1 MQKRNLTQVEIKSI
15 CNQIVGFRDLPVAI
29 GNSVKSNLRTQIRE
43 QLQDLEVYPN
53 VIPFMIK
60 EVRKQYHT
68 TLADPGEMVG
78 IIGAQSIGERQ
89 TQMTLNT
96 FHRAGL
102 ISTTVVTGVPRF
114 TELLN
119 ATKHPKSRNC
129 TIRFNEQPQ
138 SIADARE
145 NGKKIVHIILKDIIA
160 DISLLKEI
168 PQEIWYDVYCAIHDV
183 DITQYSHVV
192 RCQLNG
198 EQLFK
203 RQIVPKDIVR
213 ALEENFEDIKCV
225 VAPLK
230 VGVIDVF
237 FKHDED
243 CDDDEDDVE
252 LFCDSVLIP
261 NLLGIKISGIDNIKE
276 IFYQDDDDGNWYA
289 VTNGSNFKELGS
301 LSNIEFSELISN
313 DMWEIY
319 HNLGIEAARQFL
331 IDEFTFV
338 VSSDGSYINARHIM
352 LVSDIMTHHGTIL
365 SVSRYGIK
373 REQTGPLAKAAFEE
387 SLDNFMKA
395 GAFGETDNTNG
406 CSASI
411 MLGKTTKAGTGLCE
425 LLLEE

>member
-1 MQKRNLTQVEIKSI
+1 MQKRNLTPSEIKSI
-15 CNQIVGFRDLPVAI
+15 CNQITGFKDLPVAI
-29 GNSVKSNLRTQIRE
+29 GNSVKSNLRMQIKE
-43 QLQDLEVYPN
+43 QLQNVKVYPS
-53 VIPFMIK
+53 VIPSIIK
-60 EVRKQYHT
+60 EVRKQYHA

-119 ATKHPKSRNC
+119 ATRHPKSRSC
-129 TIRFNEQPQ
+129 TIRFKQQPT
-138 SIADARE
+138 SIAEARE
-145 NGKKIVHIILKDIIA
+145 NGKKIVHIALKDIVN
-160 DISLLKEI
+160 DIELMKEI
-168 PQEIWYDVYCAIHDV
+168 PEEIWYDIYCGIHDI
-183 DITQYSHVV
+183 DITDYSHVI
-192 RCQLNG
+192 RCTLNG
-198 EQLFK
+198 ENLFK
-203 RQIVPKDIVR
+203 RQIAPKNIVEAIERNFDDIR
-213 ALEENFEDIKCV
+213 CV
-225 VAPLK
+225 VSPLK
-230 VGVIDVF
+230 VGIVDVF
-237 FKHDED
+237 FKYDEEDED
-243 CDDDEDDVE
+243 VE
-252 LFCDSVLIP
+252 MFSDSILIP
-261 NLLGIKISGIDNIKE
+261 NLLGIKISGIDDIKD

-331 IDEFTFV
+331 IDEFTFG

-352 LVSDIMTHHGTIL
+352 LVSDIMTQHGGIL

-373 REQTGPLAKAAFEE
+373 REQTGPVAKASFEE

-395 GAFGETDNTNG
+395 GAFGETDATNG

-411 MLGKTTKAGTGLCE
+411 MLGKMTKAGTGLCD

>member
-1 MQKRNLTQVEIKSI
+1 MQKRNLTPSEIKSI
-15 CNQIVGFRDLPVAI
+15 CNQITGFKDLPVAI
-29 GNSVKSNLRTQIRE
+29 GNSVKSNLRMQIKE
-43 QLQDLEVYPN
+43 QLQNVKVYPS
-53 VIPFMIK
+53 VIPSIIK
-60 EVRKQYHT
+60 EVRKQYHA

-168 PQEIWYDVYCAIHDV
+168 PQEIWYDIYCGIHDI
-183 DITQYSHVV
+183 DITDYSHVI
-192 RCQLNG
+192 RCTLNG
-198 EQLFK
+198 ENLFK
-203 RQIVPKDIVR
+203 RQIAPRNIVEAIERNFDDIR
-213 ALEENFEDIKCV
+213 CV
-225 VAPLK
+225 VSPLK
-230 VGVIDVF
+230 VGVVDVF
-237 FKHDED
+237 FKYDEED
-243 CDDDEDDVE
+243 DDVE
-252 LFCDSVLIP
+252 MFSDSILIP
-261 NLLGIKISGIDNIKE
+261 NLLGIKISGIDDIKD

-301 LSNIEFSELISN
+301 LSNIEFSELVSN

-352 LVSDIMTHHGTIL
+352 LVSDIMTQFGTIL

-373 REQTGPLAKAAFEE
+373 REQTGPVAKASFEE

-395 GAFGETDNTNG
+395 GAFGETDATNG

-411 MLGKTTKAGTGLCE
+411 MLGKMTKAGTGLCD

>member
-1 MQKRNLTQVEIKSI
+1 MQKRNLTPSEIKSI
-15 CNQIVGFRDLPVAI
+15 CNQITGFKDLPVAI
-29 GNSVKSNLRTQIRE
+29 GNSVKSNLRMQIKE
-43 QLQDLEVYPN
+43 QLQNVKVYPS
-53 VIPFMIK
+53 VIPSIIK
-60 EVRKQYHT
+60 EVRKQYHA

-119 ATKHPKSRNC
+119 ATRHPKSRSC
-129 TIRFNEQPQ
+129 TIRFKQQPT
-138 SIADARE
+138 SIAEARE
-145 NGKKIVHIILKDIIA
+145 NGKKIVHIALKDIVN
-160 DISLLKEI
+160 DIELMKEI
-168 PQEIWYDVYCAIHDV
+168 PEEIWYDIYCGIHDI
-183 DITQYSHVV
+183 DITDYSHVI
-192 RCQLNG
+192 RCTLNG
-198 EQLFK
+198 ENLFK
-203 RQIVPKDIVR
+203 RQIAPKNIVEAIERNFDDIR
-213 ALEENFEDIKCV
+213 CV
-225 VAPLK
+225 VSPLK
-230 VGVIDVF
+230 VGIVDVF
-237 FKHDED
+237 FKYDEEDED
-243 CDDDEDDVE
+243 VE
-252 LFCDSVLIP
+252 MFSDSILIP
-261 NLLGIKISGIDNIKE
+261 NLLGIKISGIDDIKD

-313 DMWEIY
+313 DLWEIY

-352 LVSDIMTHHGTIL
+352 LVSDIMTQHGGIL

-373 REQTGPLAKAAFEE
+373 REQTGPVAKASFEE

-395 GAFGETDNTNG
+395 GAFGETDATNG

-411 MLGKTTKAGTGLCE
+411 MLGKMTKAGTGLCD

>member
-1 MQKRNLTQVEIKSI
+1 MQKRNLTPTEIKSI
-15 CNQIVGFRDLPVAI
+15 CNQITGFKDLPTAI
-29 GNSVKSNLRTQIRE
+29 GNSVKLNMKKQIRE
-43 QLQDLEVYPN
+43 QLQNIQVYPSI
-53 VIPFMIK
+53 IPSIIK
-60 EVRKQYHT
+60 EVRKQYHA

-119 ATKHPKSRNC
+119 ATKHPKSKSC
-129 TIRFNEQPQ
+129 TIRFKQQPT
-138 SIADARE
+138 SIAEARE
-145 NGKKIVHIILKDIIA
+145 NGKKIVHITLKDIVS
-160 DISLLKEI
+160 DIELLTEI
-168 PQEIWYDVYCAIHDV
+168 PEEIWYDIYCTIHDIN
-183 DITQYSHVV
+183 ITDYSHVI
-192 RCQLNG
+192 RCSLNG
-198 EQLFK
+198 ENMFK
-203 RQIVPKDIVR
+203 RQIVPKDIVD
-213 ALEENFEDIKCV
+213 AVECNFDDVRCV
-225 VAPLK
+225 VSPLK
-230 VGVIDVF
+230 VGVVDVF
-237 FKHDED
+237 FKYEDED
-243 CDDDEDDVE
+243 EEETCVE
-252 LFCDSVLIP
+252 MFSDSILIP
-261 NLLGIKISGIDNIKE
+261 NLLGIKISGVDDIKD
-276 IFYQDDDDGNWYA
+276 IFYQDDEDGNWYA

-352 LVSDIMTHHGTIL
+352 LVSDIMTQHGSIL
-365 SVSRYGIK
+365 SISRYGIK
-373 REQTGPLAKAAFEE
+373 REQTGPIAKASFEE

-395 GAFGETDNTNG
+395 GAFGETDITDG

-411 MLGKTTKAGTGLCE
+411 MLGKMTKAGTGLCE

>member
-1 MQKRNLTQVEIKSI
+1 M
-15 CNQIVGFRDLPVAI
+15 
-29 GNSVKSNLRTQIRE
+29 
-43 QLQDLEVYPN
+43 
-53 VIPFMIK
+53 
-60 EVRKQYHT
+60 RKQFYS
-68 TLADPGEMVG
+68 TLAAPGEMVG

-119 ATKHPKSRNC
+119 ATKHPKSRSC
-129 TIRFNEQPQ
+129 TLWFKNQPQ
-138 SIADARE
+138 TVAAARA
-145 NGKKIVHIILKDIIA
+145 NGRKIVHISLKDIIT
-160 DISLLKEI
+160 DILLLEEI
-168 PQEIWYDVYCAIHDV
+168 PKEVWYDVYCNIHDI
-183 DITQYSHVV
+183 DISSFSHVI
-192 RCQLNG
+192 RCDLNS
-198 EQLFK
+198 ENLFK
-203 RQIVPKDIVR
+203 RQIVPRDVVE
-213 ALEENFEDIKCV
+213 ALENNLDNIKCIV
-225 VAPLK
+225 SPLK
-230 VGVIDVF
+230 MGVIDIF
-237 FKHDED
+237 FETEEDED
-243 CDDDEDDVE
+243 VQI
-252 LFCDSVLIP
+252 FSDSVLIP
-261 NLLGIKISGIDNIKE
+261 NLLGIKISGIDNVTD
-276 IFYQDDDDGNWYA
+276 IFYQDDDDGNWFA

-301 LSNIEFSELISN
+301 LSNVEFSELISN

-352 LVSDIMTHHGTIL
+352 LVSDIMTQHGSII

-373 REQTGPLAKAAFEE
+373 REQTGPLAKASFEE

-395 GAFGETDNTNG
+395 GAFGEEDRTNG

-411 MLGKTTKAGTGLCE
+411 MLGKMTKAGTGLCE

>member
-1 MQKRNLTQVEIKSI
+1 MQKRNLTPTEIKSI
-15 CNQIVGFRDLPVAI
+15 CNQITGFKDLPMAI
-29 GNSVKSNLRTQIRE
+29 GNSVKLNMKKQIRE
-43 QLQDLEVYPN
+43 QLQNIQVYPSI
-53 VIPFMIK
+53 IPSIIK
-60 EVRKQYHT
+60 EVRKQYHA

-119 ATKHPKSRNC
+119 ATKHPKSKSC
-129 TIRFNEQPQ
+129 TIRFKQQPT
-138 SIADARE
+138 SIAEARE
-145 NGKKIVHIILKDIIA
+145 NGKKIVHITLKDIVS
-160 DISLLKEI
+160 DIELLTEI
-168 PQEIWYDVYCAIHDV
+168 PEEIWYDIYCTIHDIN
-183 DITQYSHVV
+183 ITDYSHVI
-192 RCQLNG
+192 RCSLNG
-198 EQLFK
+198 ENMFK
-203 RQIVPKDIVR
+203 RQIVPKDIVD
-213 ALEENFEDIKCV
+213 AVECNFDDVRCV
-225 VAPLK
+225 VSPLK
-230 VGVIDVF
+230 VGVVDVF
-237 FKHDED
+237 FKYEDED
-243 CDDDEDDVE
+243 EETGVE
-252 LFCDSVLIP
+252 MFSDSILIP
-261 NLLGIKISGIDNIKE
+261 NLLGIKISGVDDIKD
-276 IFYQDDDDGNWYA
+276 IFYQDDEDGNWYA
-289 VTNGSNFKELGS
+289 ITNGSNFKELGS

-352 LVSDIMTHHGTIL
+352 LVSDIMTQHGSIL
-365 SVSRYGIK
+365 SISRYGIK
-373 REQTGPLAKAAFEE
+373 REQTGPIAKASFEE

-395 GAFGETDNTNG
+395 GAFGETDITDG

-411 MLGKTTKAGTGLCE
+411 MLGKMTKAGTGLCE

>member
-1 MQKRNLTQVEIKSI
+1 MQKRNLTPTEIKSI
-15 CNQIVGFRDLPVAI
+15 CNQITGFKDLPTAI
-29 GNSVKSNLRTQIRE
+29 GNSVKLNMKKQIRE
-43 QLQDLEVYPN
+43 QLQNIQVYPSI
-53 VIPFMIK
+53 IPSIIK
-60 EVRKQYHT
+60 EVRKQYHA

-119 ATKHPKSRNC
+119 ATKHPKSKSC
-129 TIRFNEQPQ
+129 TIRFKQQPT
-138 SIADARE
+138 SIAEARE
-145 NGKKIVHIILKDIIA
+145 NGKKIVHITLKDIVS
-160 DISLLKEI
+160 DIELLTEI
-168 PQEIWYDVYCAIHDV
+168 PEEIWYDIYCTIHDIN
-183 DITQYSHVV
+183 ITDYSHVI
-192 RCQLNG
+192 RCSLNG
-198 EQLFK
+198 ENMFK
-203 RQIVPKDIVR
+203 RQIVPKDIVD
-213 ALEENFEDIKCV
+213 AVECNFDDVRCV
-225 VAPLK
+225 VSPLK
-230 VGVIDVF
+230 VGVVDVF
-237 FKHDED
+237 FKYEDED
-243 CDDDEDDVE
+243 EEETGVE
-252 LFCDSVLIP
+252 MFSDSILIP
-261 NLLGIKISGIDNIKE
+261 NLLGIKISGVDDIKD
-276 IFYQDDDDGNWYA
+276 IFYQDDEDGNWYA

-352 LVSDIMTHHGTIL
+352 LVSDIMTQHGSIL
-365 SVSRYGIK
+365 SISRYGIK
-373 REQTGPLAKAAFEE
+373 REQTGPIAKASFEE

-395 GAFGETDNTNG
+395 GAFGETDITDG

-411 MLGKTTKAGTGLCE
+411 MLGKMTKAGTGLCE

>member
-1 MQKRNLTQVEIKSI
+1 MQKRNLTPSEIKSI
-15 CNQIVGFRDLPVAI
+15 CNQITGFKDLPVAI
-29 GNSVKSNLRTQIRE
+29 GNSVKSNLRMQIKE
-43 QLQDLEVYPN
+43 QLQNVKVYPS
-53 VIPFMIK
+53 VIPSIIK
-60 EVRKQYHT
+60 EVRKQYHA

-119 ATKHPKSRNC
+119 ATKHPKSRSC
-129 TIRFNEQPQ
+129 TIRFKQQPT
-138 SIADARE
+138 SIAEARE
-145 NGKKIVHIILKDIIA
+145 NGKKIVHIALKDIVN
-160 DISLLKEI
+160 DIELMKEI
-168 PQEIWYDVYCAIHDV
+168 PEEIWYDIYCGIHDI
-183 DITQYSHVV
+183 DITDYSHVI
-192 RCQLNG
+192 RCTLNG
-198 EQLFK
+198 ENLFK
-203 RQIVPKDIVR
+203 RQIAPKNIVEAIERNFDDIR
-213 ALEENFEDIKCV
+213 CV
-225 VAPLK
+225 VSPLK
-230 VGVIDVF
+230 VGVVDVF
-237 FKHDED
+237 FKYDEED
-243 CDDDEDDVE
+243 DDVE
-252 LFCDSVLIP
+252 MFSDSILIP
-261 NLLGIKISGIDNIKE
+261 NLLGIKISGIDEIKD

-301 LSNIEFSELISN
+301 LSNIEFSELVSN

-352 LVSDIMTHHGTIL
+352 LVSDIMTQHGGIL

-373 REQTGPLAKAAFEE
+373 REQTGPVAKASFEE

-395 GAFGETDNTNG
+395 GAFGETDATNG

-411 MLGKTTKAGTGLCE
+411 MLGKMTKAGTGLCD

>member
-1 MQKRNLTQVEIKSI
+1 MQKRNLTPSEIKSI

-29 GNSVKSNLRTQIRE
+29 GNSIKSNLRIQIRE
-43 QLQDLEVYPN
+43 QLQDLKVYPSI
-53 VIPFMIK
+53 VPFIIK
-60 EVRKQYHT
+60 EMRKQYHT
-68 TLADPGEMVG
+68 TLAAPGEMVG

-102 ISTTVVTGVPRF
+102 VSATVVTGVPRF

-119 ATKHPKSRNC
+119 ATKHPKSRSC
-129 TIRFNEQPQ
+129 TIHFKNQPKT
-138 SIADARE
+138 ILDARE
-145 NGKKIVHIILKDIIA
+145 NGKQIVHIILKDIVNEL
-160 DISLLKEI
+160 SLLDEI
-168 PQEIWYDVYCAIHDV
+168 PSEIWYDVYCNIHDM
-183 DITQYSHVV
+183 DISQYSNVV
-192 RCQLNG
+192 RCHLNG
-198 EQLFK
+198 ENLFNRK
-203 RQIVPKDIVR
+203 ILPKDIVK
-213 ALEENFEDIKCV
+213 AIEENFEGIKCIV
-225 VAPLK
+225 SPLK

-237 FKHDED
+237 FEH
-243 CDDDEDDVE
+243 DDDDVDAQ
-252 LFCDSVLIP
+252 LFCDSVLMP
-261 NLLGIKISGIDNIKE
+261 NLLGIKISGIDNIKD

-289 VTNGSNFKELGS
+289 VTDGSNFKELGS

-313 DMWEIY
+313 DMWEIF

-352 LVSDIMTHHGTIL
+352 LVSDIMTHNGTIL

-373 REQTGPLAKAAFEE
+373 REQTGPIAKASFEE

-395 GAFGETDNTNG
+395 GAFGESDSTDG

-411 MLGKTTKAGTGLCE
+411 MLGKMTKAGTGLCD

>member
-1 MQKRNLTQVEIKSI
+1 MQKRNLTPAEIKSI
-15 CNQIVGFRDLPVAI
+15 CNQITGFKDLPTAI
-29 GNSVKSNLRTQIRE
+29 GNSVKLNMKKQIRE
-43 QLQDLEVYPN
+43 QLQNIQVYPSI
-53 VIPFMIK
+53 IPSIIK
-60 EVRKQYHT
+60 EVRKQYHA

-119 ATKHPKSRNC
+119 ATKHPKSKSC
-129 TIRFNEQPQ
+129 TIRFKQQPT
-138 SIADARE
+138 SIAEARE
-145 NGKKIVHIILKDIIA
+145 NGKKIVHITLKDIVS
-160 DISLLKEI
+160 DIELLTEI
-168 PQEIWYDVYCAIHDV
+168 PEEIWYDIYCTIHDIN
-183 DITQYSHVV
+183 ITDYSHVI
-192 RCQLNG
+192 RCSLNG
-198 EQLFK
+198 ENMFK
-203 RQIVPKDIVR
+203 RQIVPKDIVD
-213 ALEENFEDIKCV
+213 AVECNFDDVRCV
-225 VAPLK
+225 VSPLK
-230 VGVIDVF
+230 VGVVDVF
-237 FKHDED
+237 FKYEDED
-243 CDDDEDDVE
+243 EETGVE
-252 LFCDSVLIP
+252 MFSDSILIP
-261 NLLGIKISGIDNIKE
+261 NLLGIKISGVDDIKD
-276 IFYQDDDDGNWYA
+276 IFYQDDEDGNWYA

-352 LVSDIMTHHGTIL
+352 LVSDIMTQHGSIL
-365 SVSRYGIK
+365 SISRYGIK
-373 REQTGPLAKAAFEE
+373 REQTGPIAKASFEE

-395 GAFGETDNTNG
+395 GAFGETDITDG

-411 MLGKTTKAGTGLCE
+411 MLGKMTKAGTGLCE

>member
-1 MQKRNLTQVEIKSI
+1 MQKRNLTPSEIKSI
-15 CNQIVGFRDLPVAI
+15 CNQITGFKDLPVAI
-29 GNSVKSNLRTQIRE
+29 GNSVKSNLRMQIKE
-43 QLQDLEVYPN
+43 QLQNVKVYPS
-53 VIPFMIK
+53 VIPSIIK
-60 EVRKQYHT
+60 EVRKQYHA

-119 ATKHPKSRNC
+119 ATRHPKSRSC
-129 TIRFNEQPQ
+129 TIRFKQQPT
-138 SIADARE
+138 SIAEARE
-145 NGKKIVHIILKDIIA
+145 NGKKIVHIALKDIVN
-160 DISLLKEI
+160 DIELMKEI
-168 PQEIWYDVYCAIHDV
+168 PEEIWYDIYCGIHDI
-183 DITQYSHVV
+183 DITDYSHVI
-192 RCQLNG
+192 RCTLNG
-198 EQLFK
+198 ENLFK
-203 RQIVPKDIVR
+203 RQIAPKNIVEAIERNFDDIR
-213 ALEENFEDIKCV
+213 CV
-225 VAPLK
+225 VSPLK
-230 VGVIDVF
+230 VGIVDVF
-237 FKHDED
+237 FKYDEEDED
-243 CDDDEDDVE
+243 VE
-252 LFCDSVLIP
+252 MFSDSILIP
-261 NLLGIKISGIDNIKE
+261 NLLGIKISGIDDIKD

-352 LVSDIMTHHGTIL
+352 LVSDIMTQHGGIL

-373 REQTGPLAKAAFEE
+373 REQTGPVAKASFEE

-395 GAFGETDNTNG
+395 GAFGETDATNG

-411 MLGKTTKAGTGLCE
+411 MLGKMTKAGTGLCD

>member
-1 MQKRNLTQVEIKSI
+1 MQKRNLTPSEIKSI
-15 CNQIVGFRDLPVAI
+15 CNQITGFKDLPVAI
-29 GNSVKSNLRTQIRE
+29 GNSVKSNLRMQIKE
-43 QLQDLEVYPN
+43 QLQNVKVYPS
-53 VIPFMIK
+53 VIPSIIK
-60 EVRKQYHT
+60 EVRKQYHA

-119 ATKHPKSRNC
+119 ATRHPKSRSC
-129 TIRFNEQPQ
+129 TIRFKQQPT
-138 SIADARE
+138 SIAEARE
-145 NGKKIVHIILKDIIA
+145 NGKKIVHIALKDIVN
-160 DISLLKEI
+160 DIELMKEI
-168 PQEIWYDVYCAIHDV
+168 PEEIWYDIYCGIHDI
-183 DITQYSHVV
+183 DITDYSHVI
-192 RCQLNG
+192 RCTLNG
-198 EQLFK
+198 ENLFK
-203 RQIVPKDIVR
+203 RQIAPKNIVEAIERNFDDIR
-213 ALEENFEDIKCV
+213 CV
-225 VAPLK
+225 VSPLK
-230 VGVIDVF
+230 VGIVDVF
-237 FKHDED
+237 FKYDEEDED
-243 CDDDEDDVE
+243 VE
-252 LFCDSVLIP
+252 MFSDSILIP
-261 NLLGIKISGIDNIKE
+261 NLLGIKISGIDDIKD

-319 HNLGIEAARQFL
+319 HNLGIEAARQCL

-352 LVSDIMTHHGTIL
+352 LVSDIMTQHGGIL

-373 REQTGPLAKAAFEE
+373 REQTGPVAKASFEE

-395 GAFGETDNTNG
+395 GAFGETDATNG

-411 MLGKTTKAGTGLCE
+411 MLGKMTKAGTGLCD

>member
-1 MQKRNLTQVEIKSI
+1 MQKRNLTSVEIKSI
-15 CNQIVGFRDLPVAI
+15 CNQITGFRDLPAAI
-29 GNSVKSNLRTQIRE
+29 GNSVKSNLKKQIRE
-43 QLQDLEVYPN
+43 QLQNVEVYPSI
-53 VIPFMIK
+53 IPMIIK

-68 TLADPGEMVG
+68 TLAAPGEMVG

-129 TIRFNEQPQ
+129 TIRFTEQPR
-138 SIADARE
+138 SIAEARE
-145 NGKKIVHIILKDIIA
+145 NGKKVVNIILKDIVS
-160 DISLLKEI
+160 DMKLMGEI
-168 PQEIWYDVYCAIHDV
+168 PEEIWYDIYCNIHDI
-183 DITQYSHVV
+183 DITEYSHAV
-192 RCQLNG
+192 RFFLNG
-198 EQLFK
+198 ENLFK

-213 ALEENFEDIKCV
+213 SIEQNFDDVRCV
-225 VAPLK
+225 VSPLK
-230 VGVIDVF
+230 VGVVDIF
-237 FKHDED
+237 FKYEEE
-243 CDDDEDDVE
+243 DDDSDVE
-252 LFCDSVLIP
+252 MFCDAVLIP
-261 NLLGIKISGIDNIKE
+261 NLLGIKISGIDDIKD

-352 LVSDIMTHHGTIL
+352 LVSDIMTQHGTIL

-373 REQTGPLAKAAFEE
+373 REQTGPVAKASFEE

-395 GAFGETDNTNG
+395 GAFGETDYTNG

-411 MLGKTTKAGTGLCE
+411 MLGKMTKAGTGLCE

>member
-1 MQKRNLTQVEIKSI
+1 MQKRNLTPSEIKSI
-15 CNQIVGFRDLPVAI
+15 CNQIVGFRDLPTPI
-29 GNSVKSNLRTQIRE
+29 SNSVLSNLKKQLKE
-43 QLQDLEVYPN
+43 QLQDLKIYPN
-53 VIPFMIK
+53 IVPFIVK
-60 EVRKQYHT
+60 EVRKQFHS
-68 TLADPGEMVG
+68 TLAAPGEMVG

-102 ISTTVVTGVPRF
+102 VSATVVTGVPRF

-119 ATKHPKSRNC
+119 ATRHPKSRSC
-129 TIRFNEQPQ
+129 TIRFKNQPKT
-138 SIADARE
+138 ILDARE
-145 NGKKIVHIILKDIIA
+145 NGKQIVHITLKDIVNEL
-160 DISLLKEI
+160 SLLDEF
-168 PQEIWYDVYCAIHDV
+168 PREIWYDVYCNIHDM
-183 DITQYSHVV
+183 DISQYSNVV
-192 RCQLNG
+192 RCYLNG
-198 EQLFK
+198 ENLFK
-203 RQIVPKDIVR
+203 RKILPKDIVK
-213 ALEENFEDIKCV
+213 AIEENFEGIKCIV
-225 VAPLK
+225 SPLK

-237 FKHDED
+237 FEH
-243 CDDDEDDVE
+243 DDDDVDVQ
-252 LFCDSVLIP
+252 LFCDSVLMP
-261 NLLGIKISGIDNIKE
+261 NLLGIKISGIDDIKD

-289 VTNGSNFKELGS
+289 VTDGSNFKELGS

-313 DMWEIY
+313 DMWEIF

-352 LVSDIMTHHGTIL
+352 LVSDIMTHNGTIL

-373 REQTGPLAKAAFEE
+373 REQTGPIAKASFEE

-395 GAFGETDNTNG
+395 GAFGESDSTDG

-411 MLGKTTKAGTGLCE
+411 MLGKMTKAGTGLCD

>member
-1 MQKRNLTQVEIKSI
+1 MQKRNLTPAEIKSI
-15 CNQIVGFRDLPVAI
+15 CNQITGFKDLPTAI
-29 GNSVKSNLRTQIRE
+29 GNSVKLNMKKQIRE
-43 QLQDLEVYPN
+43 QLQNIQVYPSI
-53 VIPFMIK
+53 IPSIIK
-60 EVRKQYHT
+60 EVRKQYHA

-119 ATKHPKSRNC
+119 ATKHPKSKSC
-129 TIRFNEQPQ
+129 TIRFKQQPT
-138 SIADARE
+138 SIAEARE
-145 NGKKIVHIILKDIIA
+145 NGKKIVHITLKDIVS
-160 DISLLKEI
+160 DIELLTEI
-168 PQEIWYDVYCAIHDV
+168 PEEIWYDIYCTIHDI
-183 DITQYSHVV
+183 DIAEYSHVI
-192 RCQLNG
+192 RCSLNG
-198 EQLFK
+198 ENMFK
-203 RQIVPKDIVR
+203 RQIVPKDIVD
-213 ALEENFEDIKCV
+213 AVECNFDDVRCV
-225 VAPLK
+225 MSPLK
-230 VGVIDVF
+230 VGVVDVF
-237 FKHDED
+237 FKYEDED
-243 CDDDEDDVE
+243 EEETGVE
-252 LFCDSVLIP
+252 MFSDSILIP
-261 NLLGIKISGIDNIKE
+261 NLLGIKISGVDDIKD
-276 IFYQDDDDGNWYA
+276 IFYQDDEDGNWYA

-352 LVSDIMTHHGTIL
+352 LVSDIMTQHGSIL
-365 SVSRYGIK
+365 SISRYGIK
-373 REQTGPLAKAAFEE
+373 REQTGPIAKASFEE

-395 GAFGETDNTNG
+395 GAFGETDITTG

-411 MLGKTTKAGTGLCE
+411 MLGKMTKAGTGLCE

>member
-1 MQKRNLTQVEIKSI
+1 MQKRNLTPSEIKSI
-15 CNQIVGFRDLPVAI
+15 CNQITGFKDLPVAI
-29 GNSVKSNLRTQIRE
+29 GNSVKSNLRMQIKE
-43 QLQDLEVYPN
+43 QLQNVKVYPS
-53 VIPFMIK
+53 VIPSIIK
-60 EVRKQYHT
+60 EVRKQYHA

-119 ATKHPKSRNC
+119 ATKHPKSRSC
-129 TIRFNEQPQ
+129 TIRFKQQPT
-138 SIADARE
+138 SIAEARE
-145 NGKKIVHIILKDIIA
+145 NGKKIVHIALKDIVN
-160 DISLLKEI
+160 DIELMKEI
-168 PQEIWYDVYCAIHDV
+168 PEEIWYDIYCGIHDI
-183 DITQYSHVV
+183 DITDYSHVI
-192 RCQLNG
+192 RCTLNG
-198 EQLFK
+198 ENLFK
-203 RQIVPKDIVR
+203 RQIAPGNIVEAIERNFDDIR
-213 ALEENFEDIKCV
+213 CV
-225 VAPLK
+225 VSPLK
-230 VGVIDVF
+230 VGVVDVF
-237 FKHDED
+237 FKYDEED
-243 CDDDEDDVE
+243 DDVE
-252 LFCDSVLIP
+252 MFSDSILIP
-261 NLLGIKISGIDNIKE
+261 NLLGIKISGIDDIKD

-301 LSNIEFSELISN
+301 LSNIEFSELVSN

-352 LVSDIMTHHGTIL
+352 LVSDIMTQFGTIL

-373 REQTGPLAKAAFEE
+373 REQTGPVAKASFEE

-395 GAFGETDNTNG
+395 GAFGETDATNG

-411 MLGKTTKAGTGLCE
+411 MLGKMTKAGTGLCD